1 MGRKMT
7 VKEQKLRLTAAYQRT
22 NDEGR
27 EVLDTVIQKL
37 AEIRWKPGEMKQDE
51 NLIEEIKH
59 GGVCKECGK

>member
-22 NDEGR
+22 NDKGR

-37 AEIRWKPGEMKQDE
+37 AEIHWKPGEV
-51 NLIEEIKH
+51 EEKDH
-59 GGVCKECGK
+59 KGVCKNGNAKGK